1 MPACSAAGV
10 LAAGSTFGLGAVT
23 GAGADFLTVLNDA
36 FFYCSVREYIM
47 DDIIQGPYREVVAQ
61 KLALALGVMSTV
73 IMTIWVSYQGFQIIT
88 GANRN
93 PIVPLFIQTGKMVLI
108 LSLVGLIAA
117 NSPVI
122 VDSVTD
128 FKNLISQAV
137 ADGADIT
144 TLVDLNL
151 GITSLLNS
159 ITESMK
165 ALENGKDP
173 NAITT
178 TVGLIGQS
186 GPAMLVAVLLMLT
199 ELSVTFAI
207 MLAPLFIFFLLFQQT
222 TALFWSWAKFI
233 LGALFSMATLTLI
246 GALVLKATAIYGGSV
261 VLAYYGGSL
270 VPGGLFDISGSSLR
284 LAALGTLM
292 SAIIMAIPH
301 TIMQFFSA
309 GAGFAAGAFGFA
321 GAGALAGS
329 LGAAKGLGAGTGYAL
344 GQSPPQNNSAG
355 GQNGSADGQPS
366 AATGQIGGAQALP
379 LSGYG
384 SSGGGFVNNAQAA
397 VARFNSEA
405 TDPGSPGNNAVGP
418 RNLSDSRG
426 VLANDISTA
435 GLQSVRQN
443 QYAMVQSGEM
453 RQGSAAGGT
462 NPSVGSTAVLQDG
475 RAQDMT
481 LDERRGVYITPG
493 TDAALADGAGSGGK
507 LTVDG
512 GGTNI
517 HAADKVLVARND
529 AQPSRPPLRYS
540 NSGDN
545 GNRIV

>member
-10 LAAGSTFGLGAVT
+10 LAAGATFGLGGIT
-23 GAGADFLTVLNDA
+23 GSGADLLTVLNDA

-47 DDIIQGPYREVVAQ
+47 DDIIQGPYRELVAQ
-61 KLALALGVMSTV
+61 KLAMALGVMSTV
-73 IMTIWVSYQGFQIIT
+73 IMTIWVSYQGFQIIA

-108 LSLVGLIAA
+108 LSLVGLVAA

-122 VDSVTD
+122 VDWVGD

-137 ADGADIT
+137 ANGTDIT

-165 ALENGKDP
+165 VVDNGKDP

-199 ELSVTFAI
+199 ELSVTLAI

-261 VLAYYGGSL
+261 VIAYYGGILS
-270 VPGGLFDISGSSLR
+270 GTGLFDISGSSLR

-301 TIMQFFSA
+301 TIMQFFGA

-321 GAGALAGS
+321 GAGAVAGS
-329 LGAAKGLGAGTGYAL
+329 LGAAKGLGAGTGVAAL
-344 GQSPPQNNSAG
+344 AQTQPQNSGAGGHAAVAG
-355 GQNGSADGQPS
+355 GQSNQAGL
-366 AATGQIGGAQALP
+366 IGGSQSLTQSGYSGSNNGGVYSAQTAIARLNSEVGAP
-379 LSGYG
+379 GDGSTGSQNLSG
-384 SSGGGFVNNAQAA
+384 
-397 VARFNSEA
+397 
-405 TDPGSPGNNAVGP
+405 
-418 RNLSDSRG
+418 SRG
-426 VLANDISTA
+426 LLANDSGST
-435 GLQSVRQN
+435 GFQSVRQN
-443 QYAMVQSGEM
+443 QYAMEQSGELRRDESM
-453 RQGSAAGGT
+453 G
-462 NPSVGSTAVLQDG
+462 NPSTGSPAVPA
-475 RAQDMT
+475 RNAQDMT
-481 LDERRGVYITPG
+481 LDEKRGVYTTPG
-493 TDAALADGAGSGGK
+493 TDAALAGSAGRGGD
-507 LTVDG
+507 LRVSESDTSVRS
-512 GGTNI
+512 
-517 HAADKVLVARND
+517 ADKVVVARNE
-529 AQPSRPPLRYS
+529 AQPARPPLPY
-540 NSGDN
+540 G
-545 GNRIV
+545 

>member
-10 LAAGSTFGLGAVT
+10 LAAGAAFGLGGMT

-47 DDIIQGPYREVVAQ
+47 DDIIQGPYRELVAQ
-61 KLALALGVMSTV
+61 KLAIALGMMSTV

-108 LSLVGLIAA
+108 MSLVSLVAA

-137 ADGADIT
+137 ANGADIT

-173 NAITT
+173 NTITT

-207 MLAPLFIFFLLFQQT
+207 MLSPLFIFFLLFQQT
-222 TALFWSWAKFI
+222 SALFWSWAKFI

-270 VPGGLFDISGSSLR
+270 VGGGLFDISGSALR

-329 LGAAKGLGAGTGYAL
+329 LGAAKGLGGGAGLPGLA
-344 GQSPPQNNSAG
+344 QSQQGNTAG
-355 GQNGSADGQPS
+355 GQSGGTNQGTEAPGQ
-366 AATGQIGGAQALP
+366 TGGARTLQQAE
-379 LSGYG
+379 SVGN
-384 SSGGGFVNNAQAA
+384 SNNAVYNAKSA
-397 VARFNSEA
+397 IGRFNSEA
-405 TDPGSPGNNAVGP
+405 LEQSSTQGAGAVNGYAGM
-418 RNLSDSRG
+418 SGTRG
-426 VLANDISTA
+426 LANDSAYSGLQPA
-435 GLQSVRQN
+435 GLQSVQQRQF
-443 QYAMVQSGEM
+443 AMEQADEM
-453 RQGSAAGGT
+453 RPDPVT
-462 NPSVGSTAVLQDG
+462 
-475 RAQDMT
+475 
-481 LDERRGVYITPG
+481 GVYRTQDS
-493 TDAALADGAGSGGK
+493 DAALASDPALGRGGH
-507 LTVDG
+507 LAVADG
-512 GGTNI
+512 GSQGSTPT
-517 HAADKVLVARND
+517 HAAPGSAAPAQQYAQARPGLNYGQARND
-529 AQPSRPPLRYS
+529 NTGVA
-540 NSGDN
+540 
-545 GNRIV
+545 

>member
-10 LAAGSTFGLGAVT
+10 LAAGATFGLGGIT
-23 GAGADFLTVLNDA
+23 GAGADLLTVLNDA

-47 DDIIQGPYREVVAQ
+47 DDIIQGPYRELVAQ

-73 IMTIWVSYQGFQIIT
+73 IMTIWVSFQGFQIIT

-108 LSLVGLIAA
+108 LSLVGLVAA

-122 VDSVTD
+122 VDWVSD

-165 ALENGKDP
+165 AVDNGKDP
-173 NAITT
+173 NTITT

-199 ELSVTFAI
+199 ELSVTLAI

-222 TALFWSWAKFI
+222 STLFWSWAKFI

-261 VLAYYGGSL
+261 VLAYYGGILTGSN
-270 VPGGLFDISGSSLR
+270 LFDISGSSLR

-292 SAIIMAIPH
+292 SAIVMAIPH
-301 TIMQFFSA
+301 TIMQFFGA

-321 GAGALAGS
+321 GAGAVAGS
-329 LGAAKGLGAGTGYAL
+329 LGAAKGLGAGAGMAAL
-344 GQSPPQNNSAG
+344 GQSQPQNSGTGEQAG
-355 GQNGSADGQPS
+355 QSSNAP
-366 AATGQIGGAQALP
+366 GQIGGTQSLAQ
-379 LSGYG
+379 SGYG
-384 SSGGGFVNNAQAA
+384 GSSNGGVYSAQTAIG
-397 VARFNSEA
+397 RFNSEA
-405 TDPGSPGNNAVGP
+405 SQMCSAGDGAAGTRS
-418 RNLSDSRG
+418 LSGSRG
-426 VLANDISTA
+426 LANEGGST
-435 GLQSVRQN
+435 GFQSVRQS
-443 QYAMVQSGEM
+443 QYAMQLLGELRRDESM
-453 RQGSAAGGT
+453 DNLSTGSPEVLAG
-462 NPSVGSTAVLQDG
+462 N
-475 RAQDMT
+475 AQDMT
-481 LDERRGVYITPG
+481 LDEKRGVYTTLS
-493 TDAALADGAGSGGK
+493 TDAALEGTAGRGGDIRVPGSS
-507 LTVDG
+507 TS
-512 GGTNI
+512 T
-517 HAADKVLVARND
+517 HASEKASVASKD
-529 AQPSRPPLRYS
+529 AQPARPPLPF
-540 NSGDN
+540 
-545 GNRIV
+545 GNKAKTTTT

>member
-10 LAAGSTFGLGAVT
+10 LAVGATFGLGSIT
-23 GAGADFLTVLNDA
+23 GAGADLLTVLNDA

-47 DDIIQGPYREVVAQ
+47 DDIILGSYREEVAQ
-61 KLALALGVMSTV
+61 KLAIALGVMSTV

-108 LSLVGLIAA
+108 LSLVGLVAA

-122 VDSVTD
+122 VDWVGD

-144 TLVDLNL
+144 TLIDLNL

-165 ALENGKDP
+165 AMDNGKDP
-173 NAITT
+173 NTITT

-199 ELSVTFAI
+199 ELSVTLAI
-207 MLAPLFIFFLLFQQT
+207 MLAPMFIFFLLFQQT

-261 VLAYYGGSL
+261 VLAYYGGAL
-270 VPGGLFDISGSSLR
+270 TGTDLFDISGSSLR

-292 SAIIMAIPH
+292 SAIIMATPH
-301 TIMQFFSA
+301 TIMQFFGA

-321 GAGALAGS
+321 GAGAVAGS
-329 LGAAKGLGAGTGYAL
+329 LGAAKGLGTGAGLAAL
-344 GQSPPQNNSAG
+344 GQNQPQNNGAIGQAG
-355 GQNGSADGQPS
+355 SGSQPS
-366 AATGQIGGAQALP
+366 NAPGQIGGSQSLIQ
-379 LSGYG
+379 SGYSG
-384 SSGGGFVNNAQAA
+384 SGNGGVYSAQTAIG
-397 VARFNSEA
+397 RFNSEA
-405 TDPGSPGNNAVGP
+405 SQMRSEGDRSMWS
-418 RNLSDSRG
+418 RNVAGSRG
-426 VLANDISTA
+426 LANDS
-435 GLQSVRQN
+435 GSLGFQSVRQN
-443 QYAMVQSGEM
+443 QYAMEQLGEM
-453 RQGSAAGGT
+453 RRDASMGNPPTGNTEVLAG
-462 NPSVGSTAVLQDG
+462 N
-475 RAQDMT
+475 AQDMT
-481 LDERRGVYITPG
+481 LDEKRGVYTTPS
-493 TDAALADGAGSGGK
+493 TDAALAGRAGRGGELRVSGSD
-507 LTVDG
+507 TSA
-512 GGTNI
+512 
-517 HAADKVLVARND
+517 HSADEMVVARND
-529 AQPSRPPLRYS
+529 TQPARPPLRY
-540 NSGDN
+540 
-545 GNRIV
+545 R

>member
-73 IMTIWVSYQGFQIIT
+73 IMTIWVSFQGFQIIT

-108 LSLVGLIAA
+108 LSLVALIAA

-165 ALENGKDP
+165 ALEDGKDP

-321 GAGALAGS
+321 GAGAVAGS
-329 LGAAKGLGAGTGYAL
+329 LGAAKGLGAGAGYAL
-344 GQSPPQNNSAG
+344 GQSPSQNNGAG
-355 GQNGSADGQPS
+355 GQQGGPPNEAP
-366 AATGQIGGAQALP
+366 GQIGGAQALP
-379 LSGYG
+379 LQGYG
-384 SSGGGFVNNAQAA
+384 SSGGGGVNNAQAA

-405 TDPGSPGNNAVGP
+405 TAPGSLGNNAVGP
-418 RNLSDSRG
+418 RNLSESRG
-426 VLANDISTA
+426 VLANDGATT
-435 GLQSVRQN
+435 GLQGVRQN

-453 RQGSAAGGT
+453 RQGATAGGT
-462 NPSVGSTAVLQDG
+462 NPSVGSTAVLEDG

-507 LTVDG
+507 LQVG
-512 GGTNI
+512 SGGTNI

-529 AQPSRPPLRYS
+529 AQPSRPTLRYS
-540 NSGDN
+540 NSGD
-545 GNRIV
+545 GGSRTV

>member
-10 LAAGSTFGLGAVT
+10 LAVGATFGLSGIT
-23 GAGADFLTVLNDA
+23 GAGADLLTVLNDA

-47 DDIIQGPYREVVAQ
+47 DDIIQGPYRELVAQ
-61 KLALALGVMSTV
+61 KLAMALGVMSTV

-108 LSLVGLIAA
+108 LSLVGLVAA

-122 VDSVTD
+122 VDWVGN

-137 ADGADIT
+137 ANGADIT

-165 ALENGKDP
+165 AVDNGKDP
-173 NAITT
+173 NTITT

-186 GPAMLVAVLLMLT
+186 GPAMLVAVLLMLS
-199 ELSVTFAI
+199 ELSVTLAI

-222 TALFWSWAKFI
+222 TALFWSWAKFV

-246 GALVLKATAIYGGSV
+246 GALVLKATAVYGGSV
-261 VLAYYGGSL
+261 VVAYYGGLLS
-270 VPGGLFDISGSSLR
+270 GTSLFDISGSSLR

-301 TIMQFFSA
+301 TIMQFFGA

-321 GAGALAGS
+321 GAGAVAGS
-329 LGAAKGLGAGTGYAL
+329 LGAAKGLGTGAGFAAL
-344 GQSPPQNNSAG
+344 GQNQAQNSGAG
-355 GQNGSADGQPS
+355 GQAGQGGSAP
-366 AATGQIGGAQALP
+366 GQIGGTQSLNQ
-379 LSGYG
+379 SGYSG
-384 SSGGGFVNNAQAA
+384 SGGFGTGNGGVYSAQTAIG
-397 VARFNSEA
+397 RFNSEA
-405 TDPGSPGNNAVGP
+405 AQMGPQGDGSAEP
-418 RNLSDSRG
+418 RNVAGSRG
-426 VLANDISTA
+426 LANDSGAT

-443 QYAMVQSGEM
+443 QYAMERAGEL
-453 RQGSAAGGT
+453 RHDESKESSPNG
-462 NPSVGSTAVLQDG
+462 NSVGSFGQPV
-475 RAQDMT
+475 DMKF
-481 LDERRGVYITPG
+481 DEKRGVYTSPSA
-493 TDAALADGAGSGGK
+493 DAALADTAGRGGDIRLSGSNVN
-507 LTVDG
+507 T
-512 GGTNI
+512 
-517 HAADKVLVARND
+517 HASDKMHVASNKPS
-529 AQPSRPPLRYS
+529 QPSRPPPPY
-540 NSGDN
+540 GDYAKT
-545 GNRIV
+545 RQP

>member
-10 LAAGSTFGLGAVT
+10 LAAGATFGLGAVT

-122 VDSVTD
+122 VDWVTD

-173 NAITT
+173 NTITT

-321 GAGALAGS
+321 GAGAVAGS
-329 LGAAKGLGAGTGYAL
+329 LGAAKGLGAGTGLAAL
-344 GQSPPQNNSAG
+344 GQGQSQNNGAGGQQGSAG
-355 GQNGSADGQPS
+355 GQTSDVPGQV
-366 AATGQIGGAQALP
+366 GGTQALP
-379 LSGYG
+379 LQGYG
-384 SSGGGFVNNAQAA
+384 SSGGGGVNNAQSAI
-397 VARFNSEA
+397 ARFNSEA
-405 TDPGSPGNNAVGP
+405 TDPGSPGNYAFGP
-418 RNLSDSRG
+418 RNLSESRG
-426 VLANDISTA
+426 VLANDGATA

-443 QYAMVQSGEM
+443 QNAMVQSGEM
-453 RQGSAAGGT
+453 RQGSTSGGT
-462 NPSVGSTAVLQDG
+462 NPSVGSTAVLEDG

-493 TDAALADGAGSGGK
+493 IDAALADSAGSGRK
-507 LTVDG
+507 LRVDG
-512 GGTNI
+512 DGTNI

-529 AQPSRPPLRYS
+529 APPSRPELRYG
-540 NSGDN
+540 NN
-545 GNRIV
+545 GNGTV

>member
-10 LAAGSTFGLGAVT
+10 LAAGATFGLGGIT
-23 GAGADFLTVLNDA
+23 GAGADLLTVLNDA

-47 DDIIQGPYREVVAQ
+47 DDIIQGPYRELVAQ
-61 KLALALGVMSTV
+61 KLAMALGVMSTV
-73 IMTIWVSYQGFQIIT
+73 IMTIWVSFQGFQIIS

-93 PIVPLFIQTGKMVLI
+93 PIVPLFMQTGKMVLI
-108 LSLVGLIAA
+108 LSLVGLVAA

-122 VDSVTD
+122 VDWVGD

-137 ADGADIT
+137 ANGTDIT

-165 ALENGKDP
+165 VVDNGKDP

-199 ELSVTFAI
+199 ELSVTLAI

-261 VLAYYGGSL
+261 VIAYYGGILS
-270 VPGGLFDISGSSLR
+270 GTGLFDISGSSLR

-301 TIMQFFSA
+301 TIMQFFGA

-321 GAGALAGS
+321 GAGAVAGS
-329 LGAAKGLGAGTGYAL
+329 LGAAKGLGAGTGVAAL
-344 GQSPPQNNSAG
+344 AQTQPQNSGAG
-355 GQNGSADGQPS
+355 GQADIAGGQPNQ
-366 AATGQIGGAQALP
+366 APGLIGGSQSLIQ
-379 LSGYG
+379 SGYSG
-384 SSGGGFVNNAQAA
+384 SSNGGVYSAQTAI
-397 VARFNSEA
+397 ARLNSEA
-405 TDPGSPGNNAVGP
+405 GSPGDGSTGSQ
-418 RNLSDSRG
+418 NLSGSRG
-426 VLANDISTA
+426 LLANDSGST
-435 GLQSVRQN
+435 GFQSARQN
-443 QYAMVQSGEM
+443 QYAMEQSGELRRDESM
-453 RQGSAAGGT
+453 GNPPTGSPAG
-462 NPSVGSTAVLQDG
+462 
-475 RAQDMT
+475 RHAQDMT
-481 LDERRGVYITPG
+481 LDEKRGVYTAPG
-493 TDAALADGAGSGGK
+493 NDAALAGSAGRGGD
-507 LTVDG
+507 LRVSESDTGVHG
-512 GGTNI
+512 
-517 HAADKVLVARND
+517 ADKVPVARNE
-529 AQPSRPPLRYS
+529 AQPARPPLPY
-540 NSGDN
+540 G
-545 GNRIV
+545 

>member
-1 MPACSAAGV
+1 MPACSAGGV
-10 LAAGSTFGLGAVT
+10 LAAGATFGLTGIT
-23 GAGADFLTVLNDA
+23 GAGAEFMTVLNDA

-61 KLALALGVMSTV
+61 KLALALGVLSTV

-93 PIVPLFIQTGKMVLI
+93 PIVPLFIQTGKMVLL
-108 LSLVGLIAA
+108 LSLVALIAA

-165 ALENGKDP
+165 AVDNGKDP
-173 NAITT
+173 NTITT

-186 GPAMLVAVLLMLT
+186 GPAMLVAVLLMLA

-207 MLAPLFIFFLLFQQT
+207 MLSPLFIFFLLFQQT
-222 TALFWSWAKFI
+222 QAMFWSWAKFI

-246 GALVLKATAIYGGSV
+246 GALVLKATAIYGGAV
-261 VLAYYGGSL
+261 VLAYYGGGL
-270 VPGGLFDISGSSLR
+270 LGTDLFDISGSSLR

-329 LGAAKGLGAGTGYAL
+329 LGAAKGLGAGTGVAI
-344 GQSPPQNNSAG
+344 GQSQPTPQPDANKDSFANEKGQVGGAHALIASGNAG
-355 GQNGSADGQPS
+355 
-366 AATGQIGGAQALP
+366 IGGGVNSP
-379 LSGYG
+379 LG
-384 SSGGGFVNNAQAA
+384 AIAH
-397 VARFNSEA
+397 FNSEA
-405 TDPGSPGNNAVGP
+405 KAAGAFAHETPGP
-418 RNLSDSRG
+418 RTLANSRG
-426 VLANDISTA
+426 VLA
-435 GLQSVRQN
+435 GEGVGGGFQSVRQD
-443 QYAMVQSGEM
+443 QIALAQSGEL
-453 RQGSAAGGT
+453 RSSELPSNYVAPVKSAVITGK
-462 NPSVGSTAVLQDG
+462 
-475 RAQDMT
+475 AQELT
-481 LDERRGVYITPG
+481 LDESRGVYTTPD
-493 TDAALADGAGSGGK
+493 TNVALAGSAGRGGDLRIDGSG
-507 LTVDG
+507 
-512 GGTNI
+512 TNT
-517 HAADKVLVARND
+517 HAADTVHVPRTD
-529 AQPSRPPLRYS
+529 GPPPRPELRYGS
-540 NSGDN
+540 NRS
-545 GNRIV
+545 

>member
-10 LAAGSTFGLGAVT
+10 LAAGATFGLGGIT
-23 GAGADFLTVLNDA
+23 GAGADLLTVLNDA

-93 PIVPLFIQTGKMVLI
+93 PIVPLFVQTGKMVLI
-108 LSLVGLIAA
+108 LSLVGLVAA

-122 VDSVTD
+122 VDWVGD

-165 ALENGKDP
+165 AVDNGKDP
-173 NAITT
+173 NTITT

-199 ELSVTFAI
+199 ELSVTLAI

-222 TALFWSWAKFI
+222 TALFWSWSKFV

-261 VLAYYGGSL
+261 VLAYYGGIL
-270 VPGGLFDISGSSLR
+270 TGDGLFDISGSSLR

-301 TIMQFFSA
+301 TIMQFFGA

-321 GAGALAGS
+321 GAGAVAGS
-329 LGAAKGLGAGTGYAL
+329 LGAAKGLGAGTGLAAL
-344 GQSPPQNNSAG
+344 GQSQQQISGAG
-355 GQNGSADGQPS
+355 GQQGSADGQSSNAP
-366 AATGQIGGAQALP
+366 GHIGGSHSLTQ
-379 LSGYG
+379 SGYSG
-384 SSGGGFVNNAQAA
+384 SGNGGVYSAQTAIG
-397 VARFNSEA
+397 RFNSEA
-405 TDPGSPGNNAVGP
+405 SSYADAQGDGTQGAQGMSG
-418 RNLSDSRG
+418 SRG
-426 VLANDISTA
+426 LLMNDGGSM
-435 GLQSVRQN
+435 GFQPVRQN
-443 QYAMVQSGEM
+443 QYAMERSGEL
-453 RQGSAAGGT
+453 RHDESIGNSPTGSSAALSGQ
-462 NPSVGSTAVLQDG
+462 PV
-475 RAQDMT
+475 DMKF
-481 LDERRGVYITPG
+481 DEKRGVYTTP
-493 TDAALADGAGSGGK
+493 TTNAALAGTAGSGGD
-507 LTVDG
+507 LRVSGSNTS
-512 GGTNI
+512 T
-517 HAADKVLVARND
+517 HASNKAPVASND
-529 AQPSRPPLRYS
+529 AQPARPSLPF
-540 NSGDN
+540 
-545 GNRIV
+545 GNKGKTTTT